1 MKIVVLD
8 AYALNPG
15 DLSWAALKKLGETV
29 IYERS
34 TVAETLS
41 RIADADVVL
50 TNKALLPAEII
61 DNAANLKYIGV
72 MATGYNV
79 VDTIAARKRNIVV
92 TNIPAYSTQSVAQLT
107 LAIILELSN
116 HVAIYVQSV
125 RNGDWSQSKDFSYQV
140 KAIMEL
146 QNKILGIIGFG
157 KIGQAVAK
165 MGLAFGMQVIAS
177 HKHPERDKME
187 GVRFVNEE
195 TCFREADIVSLHCP
209 LNEQNKHFVNQRLLE
224 MMKSSAFLI
233 NTSRGGLINEQDL
246 ASALNAGHIAGA
258 GLDVLSSEPPSKN
271 NPLLHAKN
279 CLITPHI
286 GWSTYEARHRLML
299 DVVKNLVAF
308 QNGNPVNVVG

>member
-15 DLSWAALKKLGETV
+15 DLSWEALKKLGETR

-34 TVAETLS
+34 TVAETAA
-41 RIADADVVL
+41 RIADANVVL
-50 TNKALLPAEII
+50 TNKALLPADII
-61 DNAANLKYIGV
+61 NKAANLKYIGV

-79 VDTIAARKRNIVV
+79 VDMVAAEKRNIVV

-107 LAIILELSN
+107 LAIILELTN
-116 HVAIYVQSV
+116 HVAIYAQSV
-125 RNGDWSQSKDFSYQV
+125 RNGEWSKSKDFSYQV

-146 QNKILGIIGFG
+146 QHKTLGIIGLG

-165 MGLAFGMQVIAS
+165 MALAFGMQVIAS
-177 HKHPERDKME
+177 HKHLERDKME

-195 TCFREADIVSLHCP
+195 TCFREADMVSLHCP
-209 LNEQNKHFVNQRLLE
+209 LNEQNKHFVNQQLLGI
-224 MMKSSAFLI
+224 MKPSAFLI

-246 ASALNAGHIAGA
+246 ASALNASRIAGA
-258 GLDVLSSEPPSKN
+258 GLDVLSSEPPSEN

-308 QNGNPVNVVG
+308 QNGNPINVVS